1 MELSVLL
8 QCGDTACQVLMTVI
22 AAIALER
29 SDKKK

>member
-8 QCGDTACQVLMTVI
+8 QCVDTACQVLMTVI

-29 SDKKK
+29 NNEKK